1 MLISREAIEKKVN
14 ILLSEYNAKRVTRD
28 KVVKY
33 FVAKGFFPG
42 EIQDIF
48 SKRRPI
54 EMVSDLELCLIT
66 IALSQVD
73 DSIIPSKFFNK
84 NEIHIAEQFSK
95 TNETES
101 KFPIVLEKV
110 LQVDEDRWFTFLDL
124 QTIGKL
130 YSSGAI
136 IYNPETQRNL
146 KIKEFEN
153 NIVKE
158 ININK
163 IAVQEIKQLMLENK
177 FIFNTLTFNLQQ
189 DGEEEFEYDSKKS
202 KFIITKGNIAVL
214 DGWHRSLSMLYA
226 LQENPELNGCFEVR
240 ITYFDTDKAKAF
252 IVQEDKKNKINAHY
266 IKSLDTNKLSNLI
279 VKKLNE
285 NSNSYLRGKI
295 TTDKIYIKK
304 GKTLIMFDVLSDAI
318 EFTFKPMQNADIIQQ
333 GKFILNGLNY
343 ILEEHEGYLDETNEL
358 IWSAFIVMLSKVYKN
373 KNWQAS
379 IDVMLKK
386 MRVIKEMYC
395 GNINK
400 GTIKKLEEVIVG
412 V

>member
-1 MLISREAIEKKVN
+1 
-14 ILLSEYNAKRVTRD
+14 
-28 KVVKY
+28 
-33 FVAKGFFPG
+33 
-42 EIQDIF
+42 
-48 SKRRPI
+48 
-54 EMVSDLELCLIT
+54 
-66 IALSQVD
+66 
-73 DSIIPSKFFNK
+73 
-84 NEIHIAEQFSK
+84 
-95 TNETES
+95 
-101 KFPIVLEKV
+101 
-110 LQVDEDRWFTFLDL
+110 
-124 QTIGKL
+124 
-130 YSSGAI
+130 
-136 IYNPETQRNL
+136 
-146 KIKEFEN
+146 
-153 NIVKE
+153 
-158 ININK
+158 
-163 IAVQEIKQLMLENK
+163 
-177 FIFNTLTFNLQQ
+177 
-189 DGEEEFEYDSKKS
+189 
-202 KFIITKGNIAVL
+202 
-214 DGWHRSLSMLYA
+214 MLYA

-304 GKTLIMFDVLSDAI
+304 GKALIMFDVLSDAI

>member
-54 EMVSDLELCLIT
+54 EMVSDLELCLMT

-124 QTIGKL
+124 QTISKL
-130 YSSGAI
+130 YNSGAI

-252 IVQEDKKNKINAHY
+252 IVQEDKKNKINAQY

-304 GKTLIMFDVLSDAI
+304 GKALIMFDVLSDAI